1 MGYRKALEESGLEM
15 PFHNTVL
22 TACSELIWVDELV
35 EVLRRIRAEGEFP
48 SGFVCC
54 NDAAAITLC
63 KALKQ
68 LGIDIPGQVS
78 VVGFDDI
85 SGASQIEPELT
96 TMRVRKESM
105 GRKAVNKLM
114 SRLSGDAGIAE
125 KLLLSASLIERS
137 TVQKLQP

>member
-1 MGYRKALEESGLEM
+1 M
-15 PFHNTVL
+15 
-22 TACSELIWVDELV
+22 
-35 EVLRRIRAEGEFP
+35 
-48 SGFVCC
+48 
-54 NDAAAITLC
+54 
-63 KALKQ
+63 
-68 LGIDIPGQVS
+68 
-78 VVGFDDI
+78 VGFDDI